1 MQLTNKINGL
11 ALATIFA
18 GALVSCTNDLNE
30 PVVNKPDALPAL
42 KLVKAPDV
50 TAWSGEQI
58 LGNTFAVKATRSEG
72 GPVVTSENIKG
83 TFNEEYINDL
93 SSKVNEYLEEGKTN
107 VDQIDTD
114 FLYYAEEDLTFTL
127 YCLLKKTNQNHYLG
141 LFYYD
146 EDGEKH
152 EQVIWEEIDPNFY
165 DKSYDWDYDK
175 NEQIVYQNLE
185 GVEVTVKAGYKFGF
199 YWDGVC
205 RPHEGN
211 YTDETCVYYS
221 IGELNEPQKDSDS
234 DEVLSTHAG
243 TFDIDGKT
251 ILGLEDWYDFDYQDL
266 VFFTDVTLKKVES
279 SEKFPTIEE
288 VVKCPSCEHP
298 ESECEKEGGCDHE
311 NCQCTNCKQ
320 ESGGESGN
328 EGGNNNGGDDQN
340 GNTESENSDDEE
352 TDDPVVETPVTNPKG
367 LNEVEINL
375 SFDEKPTGEAGVSDL
390 VSKLS
395 IHVRHATNVEVFIP
409 VPKLYYVEADDMA
422 IVMQHEPN
430 HMEHGGPYR
439 MVYNLKDSD
448 LTVTLNVAFEEDG
461 IRIWTEGITQEV
473 IDWCYEK
480 CQDGINF
487 EIWNYF
493 NDTLTKDKLEEYL
506 NQATVKFLD
515 DEPDYYINAF
525 LDEEK
530 DCTVEIV
537 DEQSGDFNE
546 AVEGEHLN
554 GSSKNQI
561 YENKNRDSQEE

>member
-58 LGNTFAVKATRSEG
+58 LGNTFAVKATRGEG
-72 GPVVTSENIKG
+72 GPVVASNTIKG
-83 TFNEEYINDL
+83 TFKETDVKDL
-93 SSKVNEYLEEGKTN
+93 SDKVNERLSEGKTN

-114 FLYYAEEDLTFTL
+114 FLYYAEEDLTFNL
-127 YCLLKKTNQNHYLG
+127 YCLLKNTNQIHYLG

-152 EQVIWEEIDPNFY
+152 EQKIWESIEPNFY
-165 DKSYDWDYDK
+165 DKSYDWDYENDV
-175 NEQIVYQNLE
+175 QVVTQNLE
-185 GVEVTVKAGYKFGF
+185 GVQVTVKAGYKFGF

-221 IGELNEPQKDSDS
+221 ISDLNEPQKDSDS

-243 TFDIDGKT
+243 TFDVDGKT

-288 VVKCPSCEHP
+288 DVKCPSCGHP
-298 ESECEKEGGCDHE
+298 ESDCEKEGGCGHKD
-311 NCQCTNCKQ
+311 CQCPNCKQ
-320 ESGGESGN
+320 EPGDKSSDEGGDNNGN
-328 EGGNNNGGDDQN
+328 E
-340 GNTESENSDDEE
+340 EE
-352 TDDPVVETPVTNPKG
+352 TEEPDVETSVTNPTG
-367 LNEVEINL
+367 QNEVEINL

-395 IHVRHATNVEVFIP
+395 IHVRHATDVEVFIP

-430 HMEHGGPYR
+430 HMLHGGPYE
-439 MVYNLKDSD
+439 VKYNLKDSE
-448 LTVTLNVAFEEDG
+448 LTVTLTVAFEDDG
-461 IRIWTEGITQEV
+461 IRITTDGITQEV

-480 CQDGINF
+480 CGDGINF

-493 NDTLTKDKLEEYL
+493 NDTLTEDKLEEYL

-515 DEPDYYINAF
+515 KEPDYYINAF
-525 LDEEK
+525 NENEDGSKFEN

-537 DEQSGDFNE
+537 DDQKADFNYNG
-546 AVEGEHLN
+546 EGEHLN

-561 YENKNRDSQEE
+561 YENKNPKSQEE